1 VGIIFRGLTDAY
13 SWIDTGFGSLDQLLF
28 DRKCRPYPAC
38 WGVMDALME
47 R

>member
-1 VGIIFRGLTDAY
+1 MGIIFRGLTDAY
-13 SWIDTGFGSLDQLLF
+13 SWIDTSYGSVGQLLLGW
-28 DRKCRPYPAC
+28 KLRPCPEC